1 MPGDYTRRE
10 VLRWG
15 AAAGL
20 ACALGGTRIEA
31 QMPTEKPLP
40 ADLILLHGRLAT
52 LDERRPLASAAA
64 ISNGRFAAVGTDAEV
79 MAYRGERTQVMVVS

>member
-1 MPGDYTRRE
+1 MPGDYSRRE

-15 AAAGL
+15 AATGL
-20 ACALGGTRIEA
+20 AFVFGGTRLEA
-31 QMPTEKPLP
+31 QTQPETSPP

-64 ISNGRFAAVGTDAEV
+64 IRDGRLVAVGTDAEV
-79 MAYRGERTQVMVVS
+79 MAYRGRRPK